1 MHVEYVSSRLAK
13 QCSSINAMRKEWGN
27 DVAKALGRR
36 IKDLE
41 SAAALEELFT
51 LPGRWERLK
60 GTRSHQLSA
69 RLTPNWRLIC
79 EPETDDKLVVVD
91 VEDYH

>member
-1 MHVEYVSSRLAK
+1 MHVRYVSSRLAK
-13 QCSSINAMRKEWGN
+13 QCSSVNGMRKEWGN

-36 IKDLE
+36 IKDMQ
-41 SAAALEELFT
+41 SATGPDELLV
-51 LPGRWERLK
+51 LPGRWEWLK
-60 GTRSHQLSA
+60 GTRSHQMSA

-79 EPETDDKLVVVD
+79 EPEPDDKIVVID